1 MAQFESLKS
10 EIGAVGAQVAFIA
23 AEKRDGVWKPGT
35 FLQKHPV
42 PWPFL
47 LDEDR
52 VVTKAYGLH
61 NPLALDALNV
71 AHPATLVID
80 RGGVVSYIYRG
91 DGQHDR
97 APMNDVLA
105 AARGAKTPDAAA
117 EL

>member
-10 EIGAVGAQVAFIA
+10 EIDSVGAQVAFIA

-52 VVTKAYGLH
+52 VVTKVYGLH

-80 RGGVVSYIYRG
+80 RGGVVRYIYRG

-97 APMNDVLA
+97 APMSDVLA
-105 AARGAKTPDAAA
+105 AARGAKTPEAA
-117 EL
+117 

>member
-10 EIGAVGAQVAFIA
+10 EIDAAGAQVAFIA

-47 LDEDR
+47 LDEGR
-52 VVTKAYGLH
+52 VVIKAYGLH
-61 NPLALDALNV
+61 NQLALDGFNI

-80 RGGVVSYIYRG
+80 RGGTVRYIYRG
-91 DGQHDR
+91 AGQHDR
-97 APMNDVLA
+97 VPINDVLA
-105 AARGAKTPDAAA
+105 AARGAKTPEAAG